1 MFWQTRFTE
10 TLIQTLSASGGRS
23 RGGGLEEMIA
33 LIREAQFQY
42 FCKKKLILFLIKV
55 VLKNTDECFAT
66 ASHTS

>member
-1 MFWQTRFTE
+1 
-10 TLIQTLSASGGRS
+10 
-23 RGGGLEEMIA
+23 MIA

>member
-10 TLIQTLSASGGRS
+10 TLIQTLSASGGRL